1 MLALRRPRRTPE
13 DPEDTMIGEKVRHYQ
28 GKNTDL
34 SALKGKIEQY
44 LQTDGFKTQSS
55 TPSPHGTVIQA
66 KKGGFLSAVIAADR
80 AFTILIDGE
89 PNNFTVRVGIGKWLE
104 HLGVTAV
111 EVLLVSELF
120 ILVDVPEM
128 VWDLE
133 VENKILKQ
141 IDSFVG

>member
-1 MLALRRPRRTPE
+1 
-13 DPEDTMIGEKVRHYQ
+13 MIGEKVRHYQ

-34 SALKGKIEQY
+34 SALQGKIEQY
-44 LQTDGFKTQSS
+44 LQGDGFKTQSS

-80 AFTILIDGE
+80 AFTLLIDGE

-120 ILVDVPEM
+120 ILVDVPEI

-141 IDSFVG
+141 IDSLVG